1 MKNKGKRYNE
11 EFKADIIRLVREE
24 KRPVSSIIKDFGVTD
39 QTIRNWLKESKD
51 KQDPDK
57 VKIAEL
63 ETELKEAKKKV
74 ADQELTI
81 DILKKATAIFAQNNR
96 K

>member
-11 EFKADIIRLVREE
+11 EFRTDIIRLVREE
-24 KRPVSSIIKDFGVTD
+24 NRPVSSIAKDFGVND
-39 QTIRNWLKESKD
+39 QTVRNWLKESKD

-57 VKIAEL
+57 VRISEL
-63 ETELKEAKKKV
+63 EAELKEAKKKV